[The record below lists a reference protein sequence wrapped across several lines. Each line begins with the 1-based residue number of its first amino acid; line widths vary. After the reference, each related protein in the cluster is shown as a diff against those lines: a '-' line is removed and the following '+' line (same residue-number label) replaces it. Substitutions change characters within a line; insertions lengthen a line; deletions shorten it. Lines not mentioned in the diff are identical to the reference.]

1 MKYRRFGKTEL
12 QVPVFTFGA
21 MRIPG
26 VPEEEALKT
35 IFRAVELGITHL
47 ETARGYGSSEE
58 LLGKAMPH
66 LRREDLI
73 ITTKIPPTE
82 TADEMRRFIEES
94 LQRMNI
100 SRIDNFDLHGINT
113 PELLERSV
121 RRGGC
126 MDAVRKAQEEGII
139 GHVGFST
146 HAPLQVILDAI
157 ETREFESVNLHY
169 YYFNQR
175 NLPAVRRAYELDMGV
190 LIISPTDKGGQLFRP
205 TQTLRDLTAPLTPIQ
220 ANARWLLAQ
229 PEVSTLTLGAAHP
242 EEFDEHIAVAD
253 RDGPLTEEE
262 QQIFQRLEERFR
274 MLGPDRCT
282 VCHECLPCPEG
293 INIPE
298 VLRLRNMAVAF
309 DMVDFGKY
317 RYNLFENAGHWFPG
331 SRADRCTEC
340 GDCLPRCPEKLD
352 IPRLLFET
360 HEMLAGEPGKRMWG
374 T

>member
-1 MKYRRFGKTEL
+1 M
-12 QVPVFTFGA
+12 FTFGA

-26 VPEEEALKT
+26 VPEEEALRT

-47 ETARGYGSSEE
+47 ETARGYGTSEE
-58 LLGKAMPH
+58 LLGKTMPH

-126 MDAVRKAQEEGII
+126 MDAVRRAQDEGLI

-146 HAPLQVILDAI
+146 HAPLRVILDAI

-175 NLPAVRRAYELDMGV
+175 NLPAVRRAHELDMGV
-190 LIISPTDKGGQLFRP
+190 LIISPTDKGGQLFKAP
-205 TQTLRDLTAPLTPIQ
+205 DTLRQLTAPLTPIQ

-242 EEFDEHIAVAD
+242 EEFDEHLAVAD

-262 QQIFQRLEERFR
+262 QGIFRRLEERFR
-274 MLGPDRCT
+274 QMLGSDRCT
-282 VCHECLPCPEG
+282 VCHECLPCPAG

-298 VLRLRNMAVAF
+298 VLRLRNMAVAL
-309 DMVDFGKY
+309 DMLEFGSY

-331 SRADRCTEC
+331 NRADRCTGC
-340 GDCLPRCPEKLD
+340 GDCLPRCPESLD

-360 HEMLAGEPGKRMWG
+360 HEMLAGEPGKRMW
-374 T
+374 TT

>member
-1 MKYRRFGKTEL
+1 
-12 QVPVFTFGA
+12 
-21 MRIPG
+21 
-26 VPEEEALKT
+26 
-35 IFRAVELGITHL
+35 
-47 ETARGYGSSEE
+47 
-58 LLGKAMPH
+58 
-66 LRREDLI
+66 
-73 ITTKIPPTE
+73 
-82 TADEMRRFIEES
+82 
-94 LQRMNI
+94 
-100 SRIDNFDLHGINT
+100 
-113 PELLERSV
+113 
-121 RRGGC
+121 
-126 MDAVRKAQEEGII
+126 
-139 GHVGFST
+139 
-146 HAPLQVILDAI
+146 
-157 ETREFESVNLHY
+157 
-169 YYFNQR
+169 
-175 NLPAVRRAYELDMGV
+175 MGV

-205 TQTLRDLTAPLTPIQ
+205 TQTLRELTAPLTPIQ

-262 QQIFQRLEERFR
+262 QQIFQRLEKRFR
-274 MLGPDRCT
+274 LLGPDRCT

-309 DMVDFGKY
+309 DMVEFGKY

-360 HEMLAGEPGKRMWG
+360 HEMLAGEPGKRMWR